1 MQTLDPPL
9 LLAMTLPDTS
19 WTLIKYG
26 LTLGLSFLLSLYLTP
41 IFRQAAL
48 RFGITDRPDTP
59 LKRQKEPVPYLGGLA
74 VYLSFLVTSAIFYEY
89 SREVLGILLAG
100 AIIVI
105 LGLIDDLGALSPQ
118 VKLLGQFL
126 AACVLIKASIFI
138 KLTIL
143 PWWIAYPLTIL
154 WVLAIT
160 NALNLIDI
168 MDGLASGVAAI
179 AAIILVLINYQSGRE
194 FIVPLSLALAGS
206 LVGFIPYNFRPAK
219 IYLGDAG
226 SLFIGL
232 MLASL
237 SMNGA
242 YTRRSLLGIV
252 APLMILGVPI
262 FDMLFV
268 MYIRF
273 RRGIPIMQGSPDHF
287 ALRLR
292 QWRLSVEQ
300 TVLFSYA
307 AALFGGAAAL
317 FVIRLSTEGVIFT
330 TVMLMGL
337 ACLLAFF
344 LKRIDLAL

>member
-1 MQTLDPPL
+1 MFPTDSVWIL
-9 LLAMTLPDTS
+9 S
-19 WTLIKYG
+19 KY
-26 LTLGLSFLLSLYLTP
+26 LFTLGLSFLLTLYLTP
-41 IFRQAAL
+41 VFREAAL
-48 RFGITDRPDTP
+48 RFGITDKPDTP
-59 LKRQKEPVPYLGGLA
+59 LKKQKEPVPYLGGLA
-74 VYLSFLVTSAIFYEY
+74 VYLSFLVTSAFFYDY

-105 LGLIDDLGALSPQ
+105 LGLIDDLGVLSPKI
-118 VKLLGQFL
+118 KLLGQFL

-179 AAIILVLINYQSGRE
+179 AALILVLVNFQSGRD

-206 LVGFIPYNFRPAK
+206 LLGFIPHNFKPAK

-242 YTRRSLLGIV
+242 YTRRSLMGVV
-252 APLMILGVPI
+252 APLLILGVPI

-273 RRGIPIMQGSPDHF
+273 RRGIPVMQGSPDHF

-292 QWRLSVEQ
+292 KWRFSVEQ
-300 TVLFSYA
+300 TVMASYLA
-307 AALFGGAAAL
+307 TALLGVTALLVIHLPTNSVVVATCVLGG
-317 FVIRLSTEGVIFT
+317 IGCS
-330 TVMLMGL
+330 
-337 ACLLAFF
+337 LAFF
-344 LKRIDLAL
+344 LKKIDMSL